1 MENRLLRSLEDKV
14 GHLALTMEKI
24 NLSEYVALL
33 NNPWKLLWVNFLA
46 GLARGVG
53 IAIGGTLL
61 VTFLLFLLS
70 QIAVLNLPLISD
82 FIAEI
87 VRLVQVQLRR

>member
-1 MENRLLRSLEDKV
+1 MQDRLLRSLEDKV
-14 GHLALTMEKI
+14 NNLALTMEKI
-24 NLSEYVALL
+24 NLSEYVELL
-33 NNPWKLLWVNFLA
+33 HNPWRLFWVNFLA

-53 IAIGGTLL
+53 IAIGGSLL
-61 VTFLLFLLS
+61 VALLLYLLS

-87 VRLVQVQLRR
+87 VRLVQTQLGR

>member
-1 MENRLLRSLEDKV
+1 MEGRLIRSLEDKV
-14 GHLALTMEKI
+14 GTLATSMERMK
-24 NLSEYVALL
+24 LAEYVALL
-33 NNPWKLLWVNFLA
+33 NNPWRLFWVNFVA

-53 IAIGGTLL
+53 IAIGGSLL
-61 VTFLLFLLS
+61 VALLLYLMS

-87 VRLVQVQLRR
+87 VRLVQIQLRR